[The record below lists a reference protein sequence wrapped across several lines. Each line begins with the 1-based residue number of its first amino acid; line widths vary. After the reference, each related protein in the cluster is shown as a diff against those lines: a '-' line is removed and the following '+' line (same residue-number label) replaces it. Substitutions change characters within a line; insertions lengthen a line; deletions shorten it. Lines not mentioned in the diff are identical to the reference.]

1 MAPCVDTTH
10 RVTVVSAL
18 PTLVFVK
25 VVPLFHVLQSSSFF
39 TSVPVLRG
47 KVKGEGGTP
56 KKFGL
61 VRAAQGLK
69 PLSYLR
75 MRQLRSEKLNL
86 KNEIQ
91 FKGKN

>member
-25 VVPLFHVLQSSSFF
+25 VVPAISCFTLHVRSCIKRNCS
-39 TSVPVLRG
+39 G
-47 KVKGEGGTP
+47 GGGTP
-56 KKFGL
+56 KNFGL